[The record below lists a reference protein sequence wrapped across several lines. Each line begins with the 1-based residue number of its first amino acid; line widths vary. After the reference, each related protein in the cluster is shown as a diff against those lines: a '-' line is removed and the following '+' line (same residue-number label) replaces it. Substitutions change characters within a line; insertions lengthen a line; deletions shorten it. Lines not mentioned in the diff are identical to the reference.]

1 MTAPGRYAASDNS
14 FTKSTATAAAR
25 GGGLIAL
32 AIVIGVLLLWQGYD
46 GDDSVGTAADDSD
59 ETTDETSDETSDEA
73 DETSDEADE
82 RDTSNTN
89 GGDDADG
96 TANEIT
102 PAAPVVPDSPNSV
115 KVAVLN
121 GRGETGLAG
130 SRSDHLKTAGYVSIA
145 ANADTSDKEFS
156 RVYYIP
162 GYADEAELVAVALN
176 GSPTVTEMAPADPLT
191 LVSEPHREEATDYHI
206 YVVLGADAVLG

>member
-25 GGGLIAL
+25 GGVLIVI
-32 AIVIGVLLLWQGYD
+32 AIVIGVLLLWQGFD
-46 GDDSVGTAADDSD
+46 GGDPSTTVEDDFEETADDMDTEDTTPEETVAVDTPDTTSTTTTAAP
-59 ETTDETSDETSDEA
+59 
-73 DETSDEADE
+73 
-82 RDTSNTN
+82 
-89 GGDDADG
+89 
-96 TANEIT
+96 I
-102 PAAPVVPDSPNSV
+102 VVDPPNSV

-121 GRGETGLAG
+121 GRGEAGLAG
-130 SRSDHLKTAGYVSIA
+130 SRSGHLTTAGYVSIA

-156 RVYYIP
+156 RVYYTP

-176 GSPTVTEMAPADPLT
+176 GSPSVIEMAPADPLT
-191 LVSEPHREEATDYHI
+191 LGSESFREAATDYHI